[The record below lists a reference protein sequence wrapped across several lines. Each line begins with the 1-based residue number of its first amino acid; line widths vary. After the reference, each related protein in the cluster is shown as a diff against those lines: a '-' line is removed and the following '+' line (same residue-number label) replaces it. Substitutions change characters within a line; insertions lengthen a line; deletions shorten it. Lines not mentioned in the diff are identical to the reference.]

1 MCAKLSTTEFV
12 AQRPDE
18 ITTMRKT
25 LAPSLNWFLVDVE
38 ISVREMV
45 ELGVANWMAVQCSGA
60 DEHGGGELTQLAS
73 QLLEDA
79 VKMEK
84 CWTTAG
90 RCAAT
95 SADVLGQD
103 DATGQ

>member
-1 MCAKLSTTEFV
+1 MYAELSTTDFV
-12 AQRPDE
+12 AQRPDQ

-25 LAPSLNWFLVDVE
+25 PAPFLNWFLVDVE

-45 ELGVANWMAVQCSGA
+45 ELVVANWMAVQRSRT
-60 DEHGGGELTQLAS
+60 DEHGGGELTRLAS

-95 SADVLGQD
+95 SADVLGQY